1 MSAAPRLARVRA
13 LAKINLDLRVLAR
26 RPDGYHELRTV
37 FQTVSL
43 ADTLEIAYSPARR
56 TAIELDDPLGL
67 PDNLVLRAAQAAMEA
82 MGATGRVRMRLDKR
96 IPMGAGLGGGSSDAA
111 AVLLALPALAGRPL
125 DMASLCRLAGDLGS
139 DVPFF
144 LVGGAAVGIGRGTE
158 LFPLPDGRPG
168 QAVLVAPRVSVS
180 TADAYRRL
188 SPRLT
193 TELQQNKIFSF
204 QSNILAGG
212 VGGETA
218 NGVGG
223 VGGETAND
231 FEEVVFERHPVLGTW
246 KKRMIRAGATA
257 AMMTGSGSAVFGLFR
272 NAGEAAGALAKL
284 GKYAEDEKI
293 YRISLVGR
301 ARYRAL
307 WWRALEEH
315 ITGKTWPPRS
325 RHSR

>member
-43 ADTLEIAYSPARR
+43 ADTIEIAYSPARR

-111 AVLLALPALAGRPL
+111 AVLLALPALAGRSL

-144 LVGGAAVGIGRGTE
+144 LAGGAAVGIGRGTE
-158 LFPLPDGRPG
+158 LFPLPDGPPA

-204 QSNILAGG
+204 QSNILAGR
-212 VGGETA
+212 
-218 NGVGG
+218 

-272 NAGEAAGALAKL
+272 NAGEAAGALAEL